1 MHEKCVFAQILLK
14 KKCAMG
20 KKKLLDS
27 YHRHPK
33 IWEKPNLDPFC
44 RNKYNYSVTWKWTI
58 SRREKL

>member
-27 YHRHPK
+27 YHRHPE
-33 IWEKPNLDPFC
+33 I
-44 RNKYNYSVTWKWTI
+44 
-58 SRREKL
+58 